1 MTEITKIEW
10 DDYPE
15 KEPRPRGLTARPE
28 FNAVRALKIGEA
40 IKFPCTWKHYLR
52 FGKYDICT
60 GKSGTHLATRHAYPE
75 RYIEAVCVDKV
86 IYVRRTNDR
95 SWVQRME
102 E

>member
-1 MTEITKIEW
+1 MVDIQRIEW
-10 DDYPE
+10 EEFPAR
-15 KEPRPRGLTARPE
+15 KPRVRAGVRPE
-28 FNAVRALKIGEA
+28 FEAVRALKIGEA